1 MKRHSVRCLFLC
13 GCLGLLL
20 YGCGSSNNDTNTL
33 GSDPYVTEGGT
44 VRVMALFDPGPQIM
58 PLPNDVVWLADG
70 DPQVELAPAANDS
83 PEMAQLKALV
93 GAQGLLGLSP
103 NMFLTV
109 PVSGAVDTSTLEFL
123 VFRTDDPQL
132 PALLT
137 SLATNNVPGIQ
148 AALGAMEIRTR
159 NDFVIGGG
167 SGVIKLLPKTPFQP
181 GVAYA
186 VAVRNTLKD
195 NLGYAVTPSITMR
208 ALKTT
213 EPFAADSPF
222 FKVEALRAGFNNG
235 NPSLF
240 GVVQG
245 VSGAATG
252 SAWTR
257 DDVLVLWTFH
267 TAANTLSLT
276 PTTAGASTVAY
287 PTAAGNAFLG
297 TNAAFKGLSAGFT
310 ANSLTWLD
318 LTSGTPTPAA
328 GPVGIPAAAFLAGTG
343 IPTTGVGNIYFG
355 LFKSPILATGGQTTD
370 SVYFLLTV
378 PSSPEPV
385 GGYPVVVF
393 QHGITSSKNAALPI
407 TSAFAQAGYATL
419 AIDAPFHGSRT
430 TPGAASGDGFFT
442 TNLIQS
448 RANVY
453 QAAIDLWETVDVIT
467 AGLDLDGVA
476 GADLDAGHVQFVAH
490 SLGSIIGSVFLTEEP
505 RVQKMILSSPSALL
519 VNVLDETHLP
529 SMQALVGSLGYTP
542 GSTAYYVFLDLA
554 QWLLD
559 PVDSTYNGV
568 GSHSTDDLLTVFA
581 YGDPIVSTNS
591 TRVFLT
597 NLGLSLDDIVAVD
610 PATIGVSFPAPA
622 DFAAGD
628 YQYGLAGHPI
638 VHSFLINP
646 LFDPATEP
654 YYSGYSSVDQN
665 LATGGAQQQAA
676 GFLAAP

>member
-1 MKRHSVRCLFLC
+1 MKRHSVRSWLLLA
-13 GCLGLLL
+13 CLGLLL
-20 YGCGSSNNDTNTL
+20 GGCGSDNNDTNTL

-44 VRVMALFDPGPQIM
+44 ARVMAYFDPGPQIM

-70 DPQVELAPAANDS
+70 DPQVELAPAAGDS
-83 PEMAQLKALV
+83 AAMAQLKALV

-109 PVSGAVDTSTLEFL
+109 PVSGSVDTSTLEFL

-137 SLATNNVPGIQ
+137 ALATNNAAGIQ
-148 AALGAMEIRTR
+148 AALAAMEIRTR

-167 SGVIKLLPKTPFQP
+167 SGVVKLLPKKPFKP
-181 GVAYA
+181 GSAYA
-186 VAVRNTLKD
+186 VAVRSTLKD
-195 NLGYAVTPSITMR
+195 SLGYAVTSSITMR

-213 EPFAADSPF
+213 TPFAADSPYY
-222 FKVEALRAGFNNG
+222 KLEALRAGFNSG

-240 GVVQG
+240 GIVQG

-252 SAWTR
+252 NAWSR
-257 DDVLVLWTFH
+257 NDVLVLWTFH
-267 TAANTLSLT
+267 TAASTLSLT
-276 PTTAGASTVAY
+276 PTTAGAETVPY

-297 TNAAFKGLSAGFT
+297 TNAAFKGLSTSFT
-310 ANSLTWLD
+310 ANNLTWLD

-355 LFKSPILATGGQTTD
+355 LFQSPIFATGGQTTG
-370 SVYFLLTV
+370 SVTFLLTV
-378 PSSPEPV
+378 PSTPEPA

-442 TNLIQS
+442 TNLLQS

-467 AGLDLDGVA
+467 AGIDLDGVA

-490 SLGSIIGSVFLTEEP
+490 SLGSIIGSVFLTEET
-505 RVQKMILSSPSALL
+505 RVQKMVLSSPSALL

-529 SMQALVGSLGYTP
+529 TMQALVTSLGYTP
-542 GSTAYYVFLDLA
+542 GSTSFYVFLNLA

-559 PVDSTYNGV
+559 PVDATYNGI
-568 GSHSTDDLLTVFA
+568 GSHSPDDLLTVFA

-591 TRVFLT
+591 TRVFLS

-610 PATIGVSFPAPA
+610 PATVGVSFPAAA
-622 DFAAGD
+622 DFAGGD
-628 YQYGLAGHPI
+628 YQYGIPGHPV
-638 VHSFLINP
+638 VHSFLVSP
-646 LFDPATEP
+646 LFDPTAEP
-654 YYSGYSSVDQN
+654 YYSGYSTADQG
-665 LATGGAQQQAA
+665 LATTGAQMQAA
-676 GFLAAP
+676 GFLAK